1 MGKRLLLPFNLENV
15 TKAMTQGVT
24 KNAQESF
31 VYGSGKVIAA
41 GAKQLKSIKEIK
53 LESKKLVSK
62 EEQEEKIKELQDDMN
77 IFTNKFMTSSD
88 FTSSMEQKEAAF
100 RALGTVTA
108 KENPTNEDLQK
119 ALNYEFGNS
128 KKYSDEL
135 LAAGVEV
142 AKSSRNIARYYFEA
156 KPQRAVGLN
165 EFSGAIIPTA
175 DSFNEI
181 ADKVAAAG
189 LRVVRSDNQLEAVK
203 QFEDVYFQKSGE
215 PGLDG
220 RRGKA
225 PFGAQEQSRKE
236 KVIYQVFG
244 QYEPAKKLITLFQG
258 KNSTTLVHELLH
270 HYLPIY
276 LTELEKAG
284 KFEQLKGLYRP
295 SKNIL

>member
-189 LRVVRSDNQLEAVK
+189 LRVVGAIISLRRLNSLKMFIFKNPESRGWTAEGEKPRSA
-203 QFEDVYFQKSGE
+203 
-215 PGLDG
+215 
-220 RRGKA
+220 RRSK
-225 PFGAQEQSRKE
+225 
-236 KVIYQVFG
+236 
-244 QYEPAKKLITLFQG
+244 AKK
-258 KNSTTLVHELLH
+258 K
-270 HYLPIY
+270 
-276 LTELEKAG
+276 K
-284 KFEQLKGLYRP
+284 
-295 SKNIL
+295 